1 MDRASIIL
9 IVDHAVRWSN
19 NILTEVLGNYGKY
32 LGDRKRRA
40 LSNAIAAL
48 SECTRMGDDD
58 DYVG

>member
-1 MDRASIIL
+1 MDRATIIL

-19 NILTEVLGNYGKY
+19 NILTEVLGKY